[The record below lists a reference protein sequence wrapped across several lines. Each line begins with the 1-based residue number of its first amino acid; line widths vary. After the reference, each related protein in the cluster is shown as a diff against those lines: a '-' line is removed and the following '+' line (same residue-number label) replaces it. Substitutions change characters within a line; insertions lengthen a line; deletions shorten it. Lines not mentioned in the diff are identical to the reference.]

1 MSNEADYYDQYVDIS
16 PEDYIRETQLN
27 HPAQVERAAKIIENF
42 PTEAMS
48 VLDVGCG
55 GGIALHRLLGARP
68 ELQAVGLERS
78 APTAQAARNL
88 FGLEIVEGSADALP
102 FEDGQFDVVM
112 ANEVLEHL
120 PWGVFEK
127 TIEEMTRVAR
137 IGVLITTPYAERR
150 QFVTCPKCTCEF
162 NPFYHLRSFDD
173 VTLAG
178 LFAGFERVAQEIVWT
193 KGHPPLLYQLR
204 RMKAALGWI
213 PALPQHTICPQCG
226 YRHQKKRNAPKKVE
240 VEAPSERGLGR
251 LFIRAMGL
259 IPRPKR
265 AKWALVLYRRDAV

>member
-88 FGLEIVEGSADALP
+88 FGLEIVEG
-102 FEDGQFDVVM
+102 
-112 ANEVLEHL
+112 
-120 PWGVFEK
+120 
-127 TIEEMTRVAR
+127 
-137 IGVLITTPYAERR
+137 
-150 QFVTCPKCTCEF
+150 
-162 NPFYHLRSFDD
+162 
-173 VTLAG
+173 
-178 LFAGFERVAQEIVWT
+178 
-193 KGHPPLLYQLR
+193 R
-204 RMKAALGWI
+204 RMRFHLKTGNSMSSWQRFLSI
-213 PALPQHTICPQCG
+213 F
-226 YRHQKKRNAPKKVE
+226 
-240 VEAPSERGLGR
+240 RGG
-251 LFIRAMGL
+251 IENH
-259 IPRPKR
+259 
-265 AKWALVLYRRDAV
+265 